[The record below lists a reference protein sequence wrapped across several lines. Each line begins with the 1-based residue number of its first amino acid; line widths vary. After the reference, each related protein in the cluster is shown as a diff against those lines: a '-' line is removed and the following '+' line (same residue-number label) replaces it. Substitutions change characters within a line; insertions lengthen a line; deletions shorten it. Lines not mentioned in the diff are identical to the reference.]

1 MRTIRL
7 FSVLALGA
15 LVFFACKSNNK
26 AEEPNGQA
34 QSETAQAEAAAAII
48 DSAKV
53 AAGKAFLEGFY
64 KVYDEVFDKDI
75 VNYEFI
81 NSNITPKMKQWLMDS
96 YDYECEGE
104 CMAIWLLCY
113 NGGGDTGGLKTR
125 TIKPEGDAYLVS
137 CTHDQGENKEYHYTI
152 KLTLVQDGDTFKID
166 SLEQIEEHYDGYDQ

>member
-15 LVFFACKSNNK
+15 LVFFACKSNNN

-34 QSETAQAEAAAAII
+34 QAETAQAEATAAII

-53 AAGKAFLEGFY
+53 AAGKAFLEEFY
-64 KVYDEVFDKDI
+64 KVYDQDI
-75 VNYEFI
+75 LNYDFI
-81 NSNITPKMKQWLMDS
+81 KNNITPSFKQDLIDL

-104 CMAIWLLCY
+104 CMATWLLCY
-113 NGGGDTGGLKTR
+113 KGGGDTGGLKTR
-125 TIKPEGDAYLVS
+125 TIKPDGDAYLVS
-137 CTHDQGENKEYHYTI
+137 CTHDQGDNKEYHYTI

-166 SLEQIEEHYDGYDQ
+166 SMEDVEERYD